1 MLDSAMRATLGG
13 VPRHAS
19 PSAAVVVITSP
30 VPATAPSEPEG
41 QPAVPNTES
50 AKKRV
55 RQTAKRR
62 ALNNW
67 RKRRVKDQIKSFLK
81 AVHDRELDA
90 AETEYR
96 KTAALLDRISCTS
109 TMHRNTAARRKS
121 RLAKRLNALRTGAA
135 A

>member
-1 MLDSAMRATLGG
+1 VVAIFAFD
-13 VPRHAS
+13 
-19 PSAAVVVITSP
+19 PSS
-30 VPATAPSEPEG
+30 EG

-62 ALNNW
+62 AINNW
-67 RKRRVKDQIKSFLK
+67 RKRRIKEQIKVFLK
-81 AVHDRELDA
+81 AVHDRDVSA

-96 KTAALLDRISCTS
+96 NTAALLDRVACTS

-121 RLAKRLNALRTGAA
+121 RLAKRLNSLRTEAA